1 MNKSIIAVAVAAG
14 LLLTASAPAQDL
26 RHGRRPRTWIGYPYS
41 AYPFGYGF
49 GRGYGF
55 GLGFPYRPVTPL
67 RTVYRNAFTADV
79 GYAEQVSNEF
89 RAAYEKRKGD
99 PLGLKADVQRLD
111 QNLERMRREAES
123 FGNVTIRGTE
133 LLRDTLNQ
141 ASVIETRLGTGDA
154 ELAER
159 WSRVRLVLD
168 SLTRTYRVK

>member
-1 MNKSIIAVAVAAG
+1 MNRSIIAVAVAAG

-26 RHGRRPRTWIGYPYS
+26 RHGRRPRSWVGYPYS

-55 GLGFPYRPVTPL
+55 GLGFAYRPVTPL

-79 GYAEQVSNEF
+79 AYAEEASNDF

-99 PLGLKADVQRLD
+99 PLALKADVQRLD

-123 FGNVTIRGTE
+123 YGNVTIRGTE
-133 LLRDTLNQ
+133 LFRDALSQ
-141 ASVIETRLGTGDA
+141 ASVIESRLDTGDA
-154 ELAER
+154 ELSAR
-159 WSRVRLVLD
+159 WNRVRSVLEN
-168 SLTRTYRVK
+168 LTRTYRVK